1 MRCRHQPQGVETRGL
16 PGCPTL
22 AHDDPMA
29 ASDRLNSWKDIARYL
44 NRSVRTARRWEEQE
58 GLPVHRHM
66 HRSLASVFAVR
77 SEIDAWRHR
86 RITTAVA
93 DDLVTPATPS
103 RSRSIAVLP
112 FLNLSADDDNA
123 YFAEG
128 LTEELI
134 TTLSKVH
141 TLRVTSRRSSA
152 TLRGRAKGA
161 RTVAR
166 QLGVRYL
173 LEGSVRRTRTHLR
186 ISAQLIDATS
196 DVILWSETY
205 DGALEDVFRIQE
217 RCARSVVAALELR
230 LTAGDAE
237 RLAEP
242 PIPSLPA
249 YDCYLRAR
257 YAGWRWRRES
267 IDHAIRLLQ
276 QALEIVGENLRL
288 LSALGLAHLQY
299 REAGLDLTDRPLVEA
314 ERCAT
319 KVFALDPSSAE
330 GFQLRGWIQ
339 YSRGH
344 IQSAVRDLKRSLAQ
358 EPHDADTLLLL
369 CNCYLISGRV
379 KEARPL
385 LARLLKVDPLTPIT
399 RCMPAF
405 ADLME
410 GKFSVAVRPYQQML
424 EMDPANPVARLFYI
438 WVLILNRRSEQA
450 RATLAKFPLETL
462 DTIPARVASFLT
474 RAAAGD
480 HLEAQSALTPQ
491 IESVAKATDMFPR
504 FLAQGF
510 AWAGM
515 RAPALKWLRTA
526 IDRGFINYPF
536 LARHDP
542 SFKGLRGDPQFKEL
556 LTVVRDR
563 WERFA
568 A

>member
-1 MRCRHQPQGVETRGL
+1 
-16 PGCPTL
+16 
-22 AHDDPMA
+22 MA
-29 ASDRLNSWKDIARYL
+29 SSDRLDSWKEIARYL
-44 NRSVRTARRWEEQE
+44 NRSVRTVRRWERQE

-66 HRSLASVFAVR
+66 HRSLGSVFAVR
-77 SEIDAWRHR
+77 PEVDAWRHR
-86 RITTAVA
+86 RVTTAIA
-93 DDLVTPATPS
+93 DDLATTATPP

-112 FLNLSADDDNA
+112 FLNLSADGDNA

-152 TLRGRAKGA
+152 SLRGTTKGA
-161 RTVAR
+161 RAIAR

-173 LEGSVRRTRTHLR
+173 VEGSVRRTATHLR
-186 ISAQLIDATS
+186 VSAQLIDATS
-196 DVILWSETY
+196 DVNLWSETY
-205 DGALEDVFRIQE
+205 DGVLADVFAIQE
-217 RCARSVVAALELR
+217 RCARSVVTALELR
-230 LTAGDAE
+230 LTADDAE

-242 PIPSLPA
+242 AIPSLPA

-257 YAGWRWRRES
+257 YEGWRWRRES

-276 QALEIVGENLRL
+276 QALEIIGENVRL
-288 LSALGLAHLQY
+288 LTALGLAQLQY
-299 REAGLDLTDRPLVEA
+299 REAGLDLSERPLVEA
-314 ERCAT
+314 ERCAA
-319 KVFALDPSSAE
+319 KVFALDPSSAT
-330 GFQLRGWIQ
+330 GFQLRGWIR
-339 YSRGH
+339 YSRGR
-344 IQSAVRDLKRSLAQ
+344 IQSAVRDLKRSLAL
-358 EPHDADTLLLL
+358 EPHSADTLLLL

-410 GKFSVAVRPYQQML
+410 GQFSAAIRPYQQML

-438 WVLILNRRSEQA
+438 WVLILNRRGDEA
-450 RATLAKFPLETL
+450 KAIFGKFPPETL
-462 DTIPARVASFLT
+462 NTVPARIASFLT

-480 HLEAQSALTPQ
+480 RLEAQLALTPQ
-491 IESVAKATDMFPR
+491 MESVAKATDMFPR
-504 FLAQGF
+504 FLSQGF

-515 RAPALKWLRTA
+515 RTPALKWLRRA

-542 SFKGLRGDPQFKEL
+542 SFKALRSDPKFKEL
-556 LTVVRDR
+556 LAVARQR

>member
-1 MRCRHQPQGVETRGL
+1 
-16 PGCPTL
+16 
-22 AHDDPMA
+22 
-29 ASDRLNSWKDIARYL
+29 
-44 NRSVRTARRWEEQE
+44 
-58 GLPVHRHM
+58 M

-86 RITTAVA
+86 RVTTAIA
-93 DDLVTPATPS
+93 DDLVTTATPP

-112 FLNLSADDDNA
+112 FLNLSADADNA

-152 TLRGRAKGA
+152 TLRGRTEGA
-161 RTVAR
+161 RAIAR

-173 LEGSVRRTRTHLR
+173 LEGSVRRTTTHLR
-186 ISAQLIDATS
+186 ISAQLIDAAS
-196 DVILWSETY
+196 DVNLWSETY
-205 DGALEDVFRIQE
+205 DGALEEVFTIQE
-217 RCARSVVAALELR
+217 RCARSVVTALELR

-242 PIPSLPA
+242 AIPSLPA

-257 YAGWRWRRES
+257 YEGWRWRRKS

-276 QALEIVGENLRL
+276 QALQIIGENVRL
-288 LSALGLAHLQY
+288 LAALGLAHLQY
-299 REAGLDLTDRPLVEA
+299 REAGLDLSERPLVEA
-314 ERCAT
+314 ERCAAR
-319 KVFALDPSSAE
+319 VFALDPSSAT
-330 GFQLRGWIQ
+330 GFQLRGWIK
-339 YSRGH
+339 YSRGR

-358 EPHDADTLLLL
+358 EPHSADTLLLL
-369 CNCYLISGRV
+369 CNCFLISGRV
-379 KEARPL
+379 EQARPL

-410 GKFSVAVRPYQQML
+410 GKFSSAIRPYQQML
-424 EMDPANPVARLFYI
+424 EMDPANPVARLFFI
-438 WVLILNRRSEQA
+438 WVLILNRRSDQA
-450 RATLAKFPLETL
+450 KAILAKFPVEAL
-462 DTIPARVASFLT
+462 DTIPARIASFLI

-480 HLEAQSALTPQ
+480 HLEAQLALTPQ

-515 RAPALKWLRTA
+515 RVPALKWLRTA

-542 SFKGLRGDPQFKEL
+542 SFKALRRDPKFKEL
-556 LTVVRDR
+556 MGVVRDR

>member
-1 MRCRHQPQGVETRGL
+1 
-16 PGCPTL
+16 
-22 AHDDPMA
+22 MA
-29 ASDRLNSWKDIARYL
+29 ALDRLNSWKEIARYL
-44 NRSVRTARRWEEQE
+44 NRSVRTVRRWEEQE

-66 HRSLASVFAVR
+66 HRSLASVSAVR
-77 SEIDAWRHR
+77 SEIDAWRHQ

-93 DDLVTPATPS
+93 DDSTTPP

-112 FLNLSADDDNA
+112 FLNLSVDDDNA
-123 YFAEG
+123 YFADG
-128 LTEELI
+128 LAEELI

-152 TLRGRAKGA
+152 ALRGKTKGA
-161 RTVAR
+161 RAIAR

-173 LEGSVRRTRTHLR
+173 LEGSVRRTTTHLR

-205 DGALEDVFRIQE
+205 DGSLEDVFAIQE

-230 LTAGDAE
+230 LTASDAE

-242 PIPSLPA
+242 SIPSLPA

-257 YAGWRWRRES
+257 YEGWRWRRES

-276 QALEIVGENLRL
+276 QALEIVGENVRL
-288 LSALGLAHLQY
+288 LSALGLAQLQY
-299 REAGLDLTDRPLVEA
+299 REAALDLTDRPLVEA
-314 ERCAT
+314 ERCAA
-319 KVFALDPSSAE
+319 KVFALDPSSAA
-330 GFQLRGWIQ
+330 GLQLRGWIQ

-358 EPHDADTLLLL
+358 EPHSADTLLLL

-410 GKFSVAVRPYQQML
+410 GKFSVAIRPYQQML

-450 RATLAKFPLETL
+450 RAILAQFPPETV

-480 HLEAQSALTPQ
+480 PLEAQSALTPQ
-491 IESVAKATDMFPR
+491 IESIAKATDMFPR

-510 AWAGM
+510 ALAGM
-515 RAPALKWLRTA
+515 RIQALKWLRTA

-542 SFKGLRGDPQFKEL
+542 SFKGLRCDPKFKQL

>member
-1 MRCRHQPQGVETRGL
+1 
-16 PGCPTL
+16 L
-22 AHDDPMA
+22 A
-29 ASDRLNSWKDIARYL
+29 
-44 NRSVRTARRWEEQE
+44 
-58 GLPVHRHM
+58 
-66 HRSLASVFAVR
+66 
-77 SEIDAWRHR
+77 
-86 RITTAVA
+86 
-93 DDLVTPATPS
+93 TPATPP

-141 TLRVTSRRSSA
+141 ALRVTSRRSSA

-161 RTVAR
+161 RTIAR

-173 LEGSVRRTRTHLR
+173 LEGSVRRTTTQLR
-186 ISAQLIDATS
+186 ISARLIDAAS
-196 DVILWSETY
+196 DVNLWSATF
-205 DGALEDVFRIQE
+205 DGTLGDVFAIQE
-217 RCARSVVAALELR
+217 RCARSVVLALELR
-230 LTAGDAE
+230 LAARDAE

-242 PIPSLPA
+242 AIPSFPA

-257 YAGWRWRRES
+257 YEGWRWRRES

-276 QALEIVGENLRL
+276 QALQIIGENVRL
-288 LSALGLAHLQY
+288 LTALGLAHLQY
-299 REAGLDLTDRPLVEA
+299 REAGLDLSERPLIEA
-314 ERCAT
+314 ERCVA
-319 KVFALDPSSAE
+319 KVFELDPGSAI
-330 GFQLRGWIQ
+330 GLQLRGWIQ
-339 YSRGH
+339 YSRGR
-344 IQSAVRDLKRSLAQ
+344 IQKAVRDLKQSLAR
-358 EPHDADTLLLL
+358 EPNNADTLLLL

-379 KEARPL
+379 SEARPL

-410 GKFSVAVRPYQQML
+410 GKFSAALRPYQQML
-424 EMDPANPVARLFYI
+424 EMDPSNPVARLFYI
-438 WVLILNRRSEQA
+438 WVLILNRRGAQA
-450 RATLAKFPLETL
+450 EEILAQFPPETL
-462 DTIPARVASFLT
+462 NTVPVRIAAFLT

-480 HLEAQSALTPQ
+480 RFEAQAALTPQ
-491 IESVAKATDMFPR
+491 IESVARATDMFPR
-504 FLAQGF
+504 FLAQGY
-510 AWAGM
+510 AWAHM
-515 RAPALKWLRTA
+515 RTPALKWLRTA

-542 SFKGLRGDPQFKEL
+542 SFEALRGDPKFKAL
-556 LTVVRDR
+556 LAVVRDR

>member
-1 MRCRHQPQGVETRGL
+1 
-16 PGCPTL
+16 
-22 AHDDPMA
+22 MA
-29 ASDRLNSWKDIARYL
+29 TSDRLDSWKEIARYL
-44 NRSVRTARRWEEQE
+44 NRSVRTVRRWERQE

-86 RITTAVA
+86 RVTAAMA
-93 DDLVTPATPS
+93 DDLPTTATPS

-112 FLNLSADDDNA
+112 FLNLSTDADNA

-134 TTLSKVH
+134 TTLSRIH
-141 TLRVTSRRSSA
+141 ALRVTSRRSSA
-152 TLRGRAKGA
+152 SLRGSTKGA
-161 RTVAR
+161 RAIAR

-173 LEGSVRRTRTHLR
+173 LEGSVRRTATHLR
-186 ISAQLIDATS
+186 ISVQLIDASS
-196 DVILWSETY
+196 DVNLWSETY
-205 DGALEDVFRIQE
+205 DGALEDVFTIQE
-217 RCARSVVAALELR
+217 RCARSVVTALELR
-230 LTAGDAE
+230 LTARDAE

-242 PIPSLPA
+242 AIPSLPA

-257 YAGWRWRRES
+257 YEGWRWRRAS
-267 IDHAIRLLQ
+267 IDQAIRLLQ
-276 QALEIVGENLRL
+276 QALQIIGENIRL

-299 REAGLDLTDRPLVEA
+299 REAGLDLSEHPLVEA
-314 ERCAT
+314 ERCAA
-319 KVFALDPSSAE
+319 KVFALDPSSAA

-344 IQSAVRDLKRSLAQ
+344 IQSAVRNLKRSLAQ
-358 EPHDADTLLLL
+358 EPHSADTLLLL

-379 KEARPL
+379 TEARPL
-385 LARLLKVDPLTPIT
+385 LARLLRVDPLTPIT

-410 GKFSVAVRPYQQML
+410 GKFSVAIRPYQQML

-438 WVLILNRRSEQA
+438 WVLILNRRSDQA
-450 RATLAKFPLETL
+450 KAILANFPHETL
-462 DTIPARVASFLT
+462 DSIPARVASFLT

-480 HLEAQSALTPQ
+480 HLAAQLALTPQ

-515 RAPALKWLRTA
+515 RVPALKWLRTA

-542 SFKGLRGDPQFKEL
+542 SFKALRGDPKFKEL
-556 LTVVRDR
+556 LAVVRDR

>member
-1 MRCRHQPQGVETRGL
+1 
-16 PGCPTL
+16 
-22 AHDDPMA
+22 MA
-29 ASDRLNSWKDIARYL
+29 TADRLDSWKEIARYL
-44 NRSVRTARRWEEQE
+44 NRSVRTVRRWERQE

-77 SEIDAWRHR
+77 SEIDTWRHR
-86 RITTAVA
+86 RVTTAIT
-93 DDLVTPATPS
+93 DDSTAAPA

-112 FLNLSADDDNA
+112 FLNLSADADNA
-123 YFAEG
+123 YFADG

-152 TLRGRAKGA
+152 TMRGRIKGA
-161 RTVAR
+161 RAIAR

-173 LEGSVRRTRTHLR
+173 LEGSVQRTATQLR
-186 ISAQLIDATS
+186 ISAQLIDANS
-196 DVILWSETY
+196 DVNLWSEMY
-205 DGALEDVFRIQE
+205 DGALEDVFAIQE
-217 RCARSVVAALELR
+217 RCARSVVTALELR
-230 LTAGDAE
+230 LTQGDAQ

-242 PIPSLPA
+242 AIPSLPA

-257 YAGWRWRRES
+257 YESWRWRRES
-267 IDHAIRLLQ
+267 IDHAMRLLQ
-276 QALEIVGENLRL
+276 QALEIIGENVRL
-288 LSALGLAHLQY
+288 LAALGLAHLQY
-299 REAGLDLTDRPLVEA
+299 REAGLDLSERPLLEA
-314 ERCAT
+314 ERCAA
-319 KVFALDPSSAE
+319 KVFTLDPGSAT

-339 YSRGH
+339 YSRGR
-344 IQSAVRDLKRSLAQ
+344 IQSAVGDLKQSLAQ
-358 EPHDADTLLLL
+358 EPHNADTLLLL

-379 KEARPL
+379 EEARPL

-410 GKFSVAVRPYQQML
+410 GKFSAAIRPYQQML

-438 WVLILNRRSEQA
+438 WVLILNRRNDQA
-450 RATLAKFPLETL
+450 KSIFARFPQEVL
-462 DTIPARVASFLT
+462 DTIPARIASFLT
-474 RAAAGD
+474 HAAAGD
-480 HLEAQSALTPQ
+480 HFEAKLALTPQ

-515 RAPALKWLRTA
+515 RVPALRWLRTA

-542 SFKGLRGDPQFKEL
+542 SFKALRSDPKFKEL
-556 LTVVRDR
+556 LAVARDR

>member
-1 MRCRHQPQGVETRGL
+1 
-16 PGCPTL
+16 
-22 AHDDPMA
+22 MA
-29 ASDRLNSWKDIARYL
+29 TSDRLDSWKEIARYL
-44 NRSVRTARRWEEQE
+44 NRSVRTVRRWERQE

-86 RITTAVA
+86 RVTAAMA
-93 DDLVTPATPS
+93 DDLPTTATPS

-112 FLNLSADDDNA
+112 FLNLSTDADNA

-134 TTLSKVH
+134 TTLSRIH
-141 TLRVTSRRSSA
+141 ALRVTSRRSSA
-152 TLRGRAKGA
+152 SLRGSTKGA
-161 RTVAR
+161 RAIAR

-173 LEGSVRRTRTHLR
+173 LEGSVRRPATHLR
-186 ISAQLIDATS
+186 ISVQLIDASS
-196 DVILWSETY
+196 DVNLWSETY
-205 DGALEDVFRIQE
+205 DGALEDVFTIQE
-217 RCARSVVAALELR
+217 RCARSVVTALELR
-230 LTAGDAE
+230 LTARDAE

-242 PIPSLPA
+242 AIPSLPA

-257 YAGWRWRRES
+257 YEGWRWRRES
-267 IDHAIRLLQ
+267 IDQAIRLLQ
-276 QALEIVGENLRL
+276 QALQTIGENIRL

-299 REAGLDLTDRPLVEA
+299 REAGLDLSEHPLVEA
-314 ERCAT
+314 ERCAA
-319 KVFALDPSSAE
+319 KVFALDPSSAA

-344 IQSAVRDLKRSLAQ
+344 IQSAVRNLKRSLAQ
-358 EPHDADTLLLL
+358 EPHSADTLLLL

-379 KEARPL
+379 TEARPL
-385 LARLLKVDPLTPIT
+385 LARLLRVDPLTPIT

-410 GKFSVAVRPYQQML
+410 GKFSVAIRPYQQML

-438 WVLILNRRSEQA
+438 WVLILNRRSDQA
-450 RATLAKFPLETL
+450 KAILANFPHETL
-462 DTIPARVASFLT
+462 DSIPARVASFLT

-480 HLEAQSALTPQ
+480 HLAAQLALTPQ

-515 RAPALKWLRTA
+515 RVPALKWLRTA

-542 SFKGLRGDPQFKEL
+542 SFKALRGDPKFKEL
-556 LTVVRDR
+556 LAVVRDR

>member
-1 MRCRHQPQGVETRGL
+1 
-16 PGCPTL
+16 
-22 AHDDPMA
+22 MA
-29 ASDRLNSWKDIARYL
+29 TSDRLDSWKEIARYL
-44 NRSVRTARRWEEQE
+44 NRSVRTVRRWERQE
-58 GLPVHRHM
+58 GLPVQRHM

-86 RITTAVA
+86 RVMTAIA
-93 DDLVTPATPS
+93 DDLATIATPP

-112 FLNLSADDDNA
+112 FLNLSADADNA

-152 TLRGRAKGA
+152 TLRGRIKGA
-161 RTVAR
+161 RAIAR

-173 LEGSVRRTRTHLR
+173 LEGSVRRTTTRLR
-186 ISAQLIDATS
+186 ISAQLIDATG
-196 DVILWSETY
+196 DVNLWSDTY
-205 DGALEDVFRIQE
+205 DGALEDVFTIQE
-217 RCARSVVAALELR
+217 RCARSVVMALELR

-237 RLAEP
+237 RLAELA
-242 PIPSLPA
+242 IPSLPA

-257 YAGWRWRRES
+257 YEGWRWRRES
-267 IDHAIRLLQ
+267 IDHATRLLQ
-276 QALEIVGENLRL
+276 QALQIIGENVRL
-288 LSALGLAHLQY
+288 LTALGLAHLQY
-299 REAGLDLTDRPLVEA
+299 REAGLDLSERPLVEA
-314 ERCAT
+314 ERCAA
-319 KVFALDPSSAE
+319 KVFTLDPSSAT

-339 YSRGH
+339 YSRGR
-344 IQSAVRDLKRSLAQ
+344 IQSAVRDLKQSLAQ
-358 EPHDADTLLLL
+358 EPHSADTLLLL

-385 LARLLKVDPLTPIT
+385 LGHLLRVDPLTPIT

-410 GKFSVAVRPYQQML
+410 GKFSLAIRPYQQML
-424 EMDPANPVARLFYI
+424 EMDPANPVARLFFI
-438 WVLILNRRSEQA
+438 WVLILNRRIDQA
-450 RATLAKFPLETL
+450 KAIFAKFPLTTL
-462 DTIPARVASFLT
+462 DTIPARIASFLI

-480 HLEAQSALTPQ
+480 HLEAQLALTPQ

-542 SFKGLRGDPQFKEL
+542 SFKALRGDPKFKEL
-556 LTVVRDR
+556 LAVVRDR

-568 A
+568 P

>member
-1 MRCRHQPQGVETRGL
+1 
-16 PGCPTL
+16 
-22 AHDDPMA
+22 MA
-29 ASDRLNSWKDIARYL
+29 TSDRLDSWKEIARYL
-44 NRSVRTARRWEEQE
+44 NRSVRTVRRWERQE

-86 RITTAVA
+86 RVTAAMA
-93 DDLVTPATPS
+93 DDLPTTATPS

-112 FLNLSADDDNA
+112 FLNLSTDADNA

-134 TTLSKVH
+134 TTLSRIH
-141 TLRVTSRRSSA
+141 ALRVTSRRSSA
-152 TLRGRAKGA
+152 SLRGSTKGA
-161 RTVAR
+161 RAIAR

-173 LEGSVRRTRTHLR
+173 LEGSVRRTATHLR
-186 ISAQLIDATS
+186 ISVQLIDASS
-196 DVILWSETY
+196 DVNLWSETY
-205 DGALEDVFRIQE
+205 DGALEDVFTIQE
-217 RCARSVVAALELR
+217 RCARSVVTALELR
-230 LTAGDAE
+230 LAARDAE

-242 PIPSLPA
+242 AIPSLPA

-257 YAGWRWRRES
+257 YEGWRWRRES
-267 IDHAIRLLQ
+267 IDQAIRLLQ
-276 QALEIVGENLRL
+276 QALQIIGENIRL

-299 REAGLDLTDRPLVEA
+299 REAGLDLSEHPLVEA
-314 ERCAT
+314 ERCAA
-319 KVFALDPSSAE
+319 KVFALDPSSAA

-339 YSRGH
+339 YSRGR
-344 IQSAVRDLKRSLAQ
+344 IQSAVRSLKQSLAQ
-358 EPHDADTLLLL
+358 EPHSADTLLLL

-385 LARLLKVDPLTPIT
+385 LARLLRVDPLTPIT

-410 GKFSVAVRPYQQML
+410 GKFSVAIRPYQQML
-424 EMDPANPVARLFYI
+424 EMDPANPVARLVYI
-438 WVLILNRRSEQA
+438 WVLILNRRSDQA
-450 RATLAKFPLETL
+450 KAILANFPHETL
-462 DTIPARVASFLT
+462 DSIPARVASFLT

-480 HLEAQSALTPQ
+480 HLAAQLALTPQ

-515 RAPALKWLRTA
+515 RVPALKWLRTA

-542 SFKGLRGDPQFKEL
+542 SFKALRGDPKFKEL
-556 LTVVRDR
+556 LAVVRDR